1 MWLLPQL
8 SKILEKLFYNRLNKF
23 VTNSKNLNSCQY
35 GFREGISTSH
45 ALVELVNEIT
55 NSLNKKTHSI
65 GVFIDLRKAFDTVD
79 HRLLCKKLEFYGI
92 RGIAQDWITS
102 YLSNRTQHV
111 NYDGHASDN
120 LEITCGVPQGSILGP
135 QLFILYV
142 NDMCNVSKLLKFIL
156 FADDTNIFYSHDR
169 LPELVSVL
177 NTELDNMYTWFC
189 VNKLSLN
196 VAKTNYILFG
206 NYRHEQHVAL
216 RIKDINIERVEATKF
231 LGVIIDESLSWNN
244 HINSVKSKLAKV
256 SSVIYKVSHSI
267 DRSSMRT
274 LYCALFL
281 PYIMYC
287 SEIWGNT
294 HKTKLHGIIM
304 LQKIVMRTVYGV
316 DRLEHTNYLFYDS
329 HFLNFPDIVKL
340 KTVVFMFNAYNN
352 DLPNNLQTL
361 FVKRT
366 PLYSVRRKH
375 QFMQQNEGN

>member
-1 MWLLPQL
+1 M
-8 SKILEKLFYNRLNKF
+8 SKILEKLFNNRLNKF
-23 VTNSKNLNSCQY
+23 VTNSKILNSCQY
-35 GFREGISTSH
+35 GFREGISTYH

-55 NSLNKKTHSI
+55 NSLNKKKHSI
-65 GVFIDLRKAFDTVD
+65 GVFIDLRKAFDTVSLD

-111 NYDGHASDN
+111 SYDGHASDN

-156 FADDTNIFYSHDR
+156 FADDTNIFYSQDR
-169 LPELVSVL
+169 LPELVNVL

-256 SSVIYKVSHSI
+256 SSVIYKVKLRSHERFYVSV
-267 DRSSMRT
+267 
-274 LYCALFL
+274 AHF
-281 PYIMYC
+281 
-287 SEIWGNT
+287 IWRPT
-294 HKTKLHGIIM
+294 CKSRWT
-304 LQKIVMRTVYGV
+304 
-316 DRLEHTNYLFYDS
+316 
-329 HFLNFPDIVKL
+329 
-340 KTVVFMFNAYNN
+340 AC
-352 DLPNNLQTL
+352 
-361 FVKRT
+361 
-366 PLYSVRRKH
+366 
-375 QFMQQNEGN
+375 